1 MSASYYREQTHFYPS
16 VHTTVSNNVVL
27 PDDHTQA
34 DIVAQ
39 DSPPSHPAGPPRY
52 CTVKGCTVILL
63 SDYLHKMCEACRGRH
78 RVYAMTK
85 RAKRKMEKAALG
97 SHGGQP
103 VIWMPQDDAIED
115 EDDEGEAPQSSQS
128 VEAEERAETAE
139 TFRFPPESWD
149 HNAIDPTLFSQES
162 ALAGAL
168 TLPGSSNH
176 SLRTRNIARQQE
188 ALADAA
194 LNSPYA
200 PLADNPTSMNLQT
213 GMQLPLASLSPAIF
227 DRPSDGRDESAP
239 PRICSIKGCK
249 AHVPGNS
256 FFKMC
261 EPCRDRYRN
270 YGITKRAKWKQE
282 KEVAVA
288 ELQKVH
294 GEEDDR
300 PAEAGL
306 SMSPLLKSTEPEWH
320 EWQTDGTTRMQTP
333 QSADGGAGPSAPRP
347 ARMCTVSHCREILP
361 SDYHFLRCDRHRLQN
376 RHHSKLKRVRDK
388 EVKVAAF
395 NHWMASVGHTNGSE
409 PPPALVPDDGSDS
422 EEEHGPSYDN
432 EGTPGTG
439 IPATGLPP
447 AARGMR
453 RTNHVCSIKV
463 CFNLLA
469 PTNPWRMCDACRARD
484 RAHRREKALRDS
496 GVITTPPPRAP
507 RRSRTA
513 DGVDQEQA
521 GGDGAAG
528 DLPKKKKKKKKKKKA
543 VEEAPA
549 ESQPGG
555 SDPASTTVQQAP
567 DVEVSGEPQ
576 APGLVF
582 MAPLLPPQS
591 SSAAVTEQAP
601 PSEIPA
607 DPTLP
612 ANSTPLAEV
621 LPTTDVP
628 PPASSHPM
636 AEPIAAPFQIVSAE
650 EIVSRTTQA
659 EATAAAPKK
668 KRKVHK
674 SAASGMPSAPGHVNA
689 EASSSTSGVP
699 AAPLPPPPIQPAPPA
714 AHEPLPFPPPPPF
727 PIDAPP
733 HGYPQYYA
741 QPYGMQPYGAQPPPY
756 PYSHYGP
763 HYQYPPPPYAY
774 QSPYPAYPQPYPYAP
789 LPPYGQQP
797 YGPPPYSVAGP
808 PPPVPPPPQGTYS
821 VSSDFVSRTD
831 YAAASQSVHQQGGT
845 SYGGPAGTAPHY
857 ATFSAKTGEPH
868 NRVSSVPSVLRRKR
882 PLEGEGMFYA
892 GKQPAASASSSTEQ
906 GAAPPVPERPA
917 ASAAPESDPHP
928 EVIASASNSGSGPID
943 DAMTQV
949 VCGNQKC
956 RRPLSATHHGG
967 LCARCRE
974 RLKKRSEKAKHR
986 FRLEPRR
993 LVGKAGATADDRGS
1007 VESSEQHVHVTELGA
1022 ALAA

>member
-34 DIVAQ
+34 DIAAQ
-39 DSPPSHPAGPPRY
+39 GSPPSHPAGPPRY

-128 VEAEERAETAE
+128 VEAEERAE
-139 TFRFPPESWD
+139 
-149 HNAIDPTLFSQES
+149 
-162 ALAGAL
+162 
-168 TLPGSSNH
+168 
-176 SLRTRNIARQQE
+176 
-188 ALADAA
+188 
-194 LNSPYA
+194 
-200 PLADNPTSMNLQT
+200 
-213 GMQLPLASLSPAIF
+213 
-227 DRPSDGRDESAP
+227 
-239 PRICSIKGCK
+239 
-249 AHVPGNS
+249 
-256 FFKMC
+256 MC

-567 DVEVSGEPQ
+567 DVEMSGEPQ

-612 ANSTPLAEV
+612 ANSTPLAE
-621 LPTTDVP
+621 
-628 PPASSHPM
+628 
-636 AEPIAAPFQIVSAE
+636 IVSAE

-741 QPYGMQPYGAQPPPY
+741 QPYGMPT
-756 PYSHYGP
+756 
-763 HYQYPPPPYAY
+763 YPPPPYAY

-892 GKQPAASASSSTEQ
+892 GKQPAVSASSLTEQ

-943 DAMTQV
+943 DAAMTQV

-1007 VESSEQHVHVTELGA
+1007 VESSEQHVHVTEVGA